1 MNYCI
6 AEPADRERM
15 VDFANYVF
23 SQAHRPHDF
32 KTLLPKVY
40 ADDAP
45 ETAIHYIACREDGA
59 IRAMVA
65 NLPVRLRFGDAA
77 LQAGMIGTV
86 SVHPYA
92 RGEGHMKRL
101 MQMMLDDAR
110 ARKLDLLVLGGMR
123 QRYGYFG
130 FESGGAAAA
139 YDITETNVRRGLAD
153 VNADGIVFQEIASE
167 DCEGFDFA
175 WRLANARRIGGER
188 PKADFLRIMRSW
200 DSHLRL
206 IARDGRPIGYAM
218 GDSAKKRLEGQVCE
232 LGLASESDLYPVLK
246 ALFAQDGVGSVTL
259 IAGPHEVERAELL
272 GRIAEHVQIV
282 SHERIC
288 VLNWQRVLAATL
300 AAKAEYARL
309 SDGEVALQIGE
320 ETLLMKVENGRASV
334 SATNRTPDRVLEEK
348 EAVRTLFGVENALF
362 GDSLFKNWLPLP
374 LYFSPADTF

>member
-6 AEPADRERM
+6 AEPADREQV

-32 KTLLPKVY
+32 KVLLPKVY

-45 ETAIHYIACREDGA
+45 ETAVHYIARREDGA

-65 NLPVRLRFGDAA
+65 NLPVQMRFGDSV

-110 ARKLDLLVLGGMR
+110 ARKLDLLALGGLR

-153 VNADGIVFQEIASE
+153 VSADGIAFQEIASE

-200 DSHLRL
+200 DSRLRL
-206 IARDGRPIGYAM
+206 ISRDGRPIGYAM
-218 GDSAKKRLEGQVCE
+218 GYPERLPYDAKPLDFAALAKLTFRAPDTERFPSLKMAVDALNAGGSA
-232 LGLASESDLYPVLK
+232 PVVFNGANEAAVAAFLRREIP
-246 ALFAQDGVGSVTL
+246 F
-259 IAGPHEVERAELL
+259 
-272 GRIAEHVQIV
+272 GRIASAIAEAM
-282 SHERIC
+282 ERLDRADISSIAD
-288 VLNWQRVLAATL
+288 VYEAD
-300 AAKAEYARL
+300 ARARAL
-309 SDGEVALQIGE
+309 TGEIL
-320 ETLLMKVENGRASV
+320 GRA
-334 SATNRTPDRVLEEK
+334 
-348 EAVRTLFGVENALF
+348 
-362 GDSLFKNWLPLP
+362 
-374 LYFSPADTF
+374 

>member
-6 AEPADRERM
+6 AEPADRERV

-45 ETAIHYIACREDGA
+45 ETAVHYIARREDGA

-110 ARKLDLLVLGGMR
+110 ARRLDLLALGGLR

-153 VNADGIVFQEIASE
+153 VSADGIVFQEIASE

-188 PKADFLRIMRSW
+188 PRADFLRIMRSW

-206 IARDGRPIGYAM
+206 IARDGLTEAQAARRIDAQPPDAVFAARC
-218 GDSAKKRLEGQVCE
+218 DTVLQNDADE
-232 LGLASESDLYPVLK
+232 ASFE
-246 ALFAQDGVGSVTL
+246 
-259 IAGPHEVERAELL
+259 
-272 GRIAEHVQIV
+272 
-282 SHERIC
+282 
-288 VLNWQRVLAATL
+288 
-300 AAKAEYARL
+300 ARCRHYFSQL
-309 SDGEVALQIGE
+309 CG
-320 ETLLMKVENGRASV
+320 K
-334 SATNRTPDRVLEEK
+334 
-348 EAVRTLFGVENALF
+348 
-362 GDSLFKNWLPLP
+362 PLP
-374 LYFSPADTF
+374 K